1 MFDYVYLIMSV
12 FCVSSTG
19 VLGGYYTRRTTD
31 KKDAS
36 ALYGFVEL
44 CAVFVLWC
52 VLFAMNPSFD
62 VAVLPYSLA
71 FAIFFAMGMIGRIFA
86 LKTGSVVLTSLI
98 VQSSLLAVSIW
109 GIIFWNAPFTW
120 NGGVGLTLVAL
131 ALWLCLYSGKQEK
144 TESKKISWKWLVF
157 CLISFVGNT
166 GCTITQR
173 MQQTQFNGQ
182 HGNMLMMFASL
193 CSALVGFAVYAKS
206 DKKDTKVLLK
216 QDWYWPVAAGVGN
229 VFLNVFVMLMAVSSL
244 SPTLIY
250 PTIAVGGLIITTCF
264 SVLAFREKLKWWQ
277 WIGVAIGIIATAI
290 LS

>member
-1 MFDYVYLIMSV
+1 MIEYVYLIISV
-12 FCVSSTG
+12 LCVSSTG
-19 VLGGYYTRRTTD
+19 ILGGYYSRRTTD

-36 ALYGFVEL
+36 ALYGFVQL
-44 CAVFVLWC
+44 CAVFLLWC
-52 VLFAMNPSFD
+52 VLFAINPSFD

-71 FAIFFAMGMIGRIFA
+71 FAVFYAMGMIGRIFA
-86 LKTGSVVLTSLI
+86 LKTGSVVVTSLI
-98 VQSSLLAVSIW
+98 AQSSLLAVSIW

-120 NGGVGLTLVAL
+120 KVGVGLVLVAF
-131 ALWLCLYSGKQEK
+131 ALWLCLYTGKKEG
-144 TESKKISWKWLVF
+144 EANKKLSWKWLLF

-173 MQQTQFNGQ
+173 MQQTQFNGA
-182 HGNMLMMFASL
+182 HGNMLMLFATL
-193 CSALVGFAVYAKS
+193 CSAIVGFAVYAKS
-206 DKKDTKVLLK
+206 DKSDTRVLLK
-216 QDWYWPVAAGVGN
+216 KEWYWPIGAAVGN

-277 WIGVAIGIIATAI
+277 WVGVAIGIIATAI

>member
-1 MFDYVYLIMSV
+1 MIEYVYLIISV
-12 FCVSSTG
+12 LCVSSTG
-19 VLGGYYTRRTTD
+19 ILGGYYSRRTTD

-36 ALYGFVEL
+36 ALYGFVQL
-44 CAVFVLWC
+44 CAVFLLWC
-52 VLFAMNPSFD
+52 VLFAINPSFD

-71 FAIFFAMGMIGRIFA
+71 FAVFYAMGMIGRIFA
-86 LKTGSVVLTSLI
+86 LKTGSVVVTSLI
-98 VQSSLLAVSIW
+98 AQSSLLAVSIW
-109 GIIFWNAPFTW
+109 GIIFWSAPFTW
-120 NGGVGLTLVAL
+120 KVGVGLVLVAF
-131 ALWLCLYSGKQEK
+131 ALWLCLYTGKKEG
-144 TESKKISWKWLVF
+144 EAHKKLSWKWLLF

-173 MQQTQFNGQ
+173 MQQTQFNGA
-182 HGNMLMMFASL
+182 HGNMLMLFATL
-193 CSALVGFAVYAKS
+193 CSAIVGFAVYAKS

-216 QDWYWPVAAGVGN
+216 QEWYWPIGAAVGN

-264 SVLAFREKLKWWQ
+264 SVLTFREKLKWWQ
-277 WIGVAIGIIATAI
+277 WVGVAIGIIATAI

>member
-1 MFDYVYLIMSV
+1 MFDYFYLIMSV

-62 VAVLPYSLA
+62 
-71 FAIFFAMGMIGRIFA
+71 
-86 LKTGSVVLTSLI
+86 
-98 VQSSLLAVSIW
+98 
-109 GIIFWNAPFTW
+109 
-120 NGGVGLTLVAL
+120 
-131 ALWLCLYSGKQEK
+131 
-144 TESKKISWKWLVF
+144 
-157 CLISFVGNT
+157 
-166 GCTITQR
+166 
-173 MQQTQFNGQ
+173 
-182 HGNMLMMFASL
+182 
-193 CSALVGFAVYAKS
+193 
-206 DKKDTKVLLK
+206 
-216 QDWYWPVAAGVGN
+216 VAAGVGN